1 MSDLGVAVWGA
12 GWVSGEHVKAWE
24 AVPNCRVV
32 AIGSRKET
40 SARKV
45 AAETG
50 VDARIYADESP
61 ERAYER
67 LLQDPDVN
75 VVSICT
81 PNHLHAREGIWAAQA
96 GKHFCIEKPIAIN
109 LEELRQLRD
118 AVHKAQVKTVVS
130 FVLRWNPLF
139 ESIKALLAQN
149 AIGSI
154 FYAEV
159 DYWHGIGDWY
169 TGWEWVIRKDSG
181 ASAFLAAG
189 CHAVDAIRWFVGSE
203 IVEVSAYSVK
213 CGQDYEYDP
222 NVVAA
227 VKFASGAIGKLS
239 ASFECKMPY
248 NFNIDLL
255 GSQGTIRGNKLYSKT
270 LLPGQ
275 TNFAEIPTILPD
287 SGDVSHHPFKGEMAH
302 FAECIRSNRESHCN
316 VEDAYKT
323 HEVCLAV
330 DRSVETGQPVSLPL
344 A

>member
-1 MSDLGVAVWGA
+1 MSELGVAVWGA

-24 AVPNCRVV
+24 SVPQCRVV
-32 AIGSRKET
+32 AIGSRKEA

-50 VDARIYADESP
+50 VDAKIYADENP
-61 ERAYER
+61 ERAYEQ
-67 LLQDPDVN
+67 LLQDPAVN

-81 PNHLHAREGIWAAQA
+81 PNHLHAREGILAAQA
-96 GKHFCIEKPIAIN
+96 GKHICLEKPIAIH
-109 LEELRQLRD
+109 LDELRQLRE
-118 AVHKAQVKTVVS
+118 AVNKAQVKTVVS

-139 ESIKALLAQN
+139 ENIKALLAQN
-149 AIGSI
+149 AIGNI

-169 TGWEWVIRKDSG
+169 TGWEWVTKKSSG

-203 IVEVSAYSVK
+203 IAEVAAYANSST
-213 CGQDYEYDP
+213 GQYEYPP
-222 NVVAA
+222 NVIAA
-227 VKFASGAIGKLS
+227 LKFADGTIGKI
-239 ASFECKMPY
+239 AVSFECQMPY

-255 GSQGTIRGNKLYSKT
+255 GTQGTMRGNKLYSKV

-287 SGDVSHHPFKGEMAH
+287 SGDVAHHPFKGEMAH
-302 FAECIRSNRESHCN
+302 FAQCIRANTESHCN

-330 DRSVETGQPVSLPL
+330 DRSLETGQPVKLPL